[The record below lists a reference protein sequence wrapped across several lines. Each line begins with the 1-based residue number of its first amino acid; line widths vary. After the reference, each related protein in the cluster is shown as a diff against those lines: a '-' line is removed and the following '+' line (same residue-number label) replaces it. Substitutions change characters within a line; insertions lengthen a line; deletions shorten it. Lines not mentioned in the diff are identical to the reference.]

1 MKTAILTDSN
11 SGIFPEEGERLGIF
25 VMPMPVILDG
35 KEYFEGVSLTPG
47 EFYRRMAE
55 GADASTSQPSPGN
68 VTALFDRVFSAG
80 YDELVYIPMSSGLS
94 SSYQTAR
101 MLAEEYSGGVQVADN
116 HRISVTLHASV
127 RHAKALADQGM
138 GAREIRDA
146 LENAA
151 GASVIYLGV
160 NTLKYFKKNGRCTPA
175 VATLGDALNL
185 KPLLVCKGERF
196 DRCGLTRSGP
206 ACQKA
211 LLERARDAAD
221 ALRVPGETLD
231 IGAASTF
238 VSSAAEEDW
247 EQQIREA
254 FPGDHVHYEPLSF
267 SIACH
272 TGPNAFG
279 VGISR
284 QVK

>member
-11 SGIFPEEGERLGIF
+11 SGLFPEEENRSGIF

-35 KEYFEGVSLTPG
+35 IEYFEGVNLTPQ
-47 EFYRRMAE
+47 EFYRRMTE
-55 GADASTSQPSPGN
+55 GAEVSTSQPSPGD
-68 VTALFDRVFSAG
+68 VVSMFDRILSEG
-80 YDELVYIPMSSGLS
+80 YDELIYIPMSSGLS
-94 SSYQTAR
+94 SSCQTAR
-101 MLAEEYSGGVQVADN
+101 ILAEDYGGRIQIADN
-116 HRISVTLHASV
+116 RRISVTLYASV
-127 RHAKALADQGM
+127 LHARTLAEQGM
-138 GAREIRDA
+138 GAREIRAA
-146 LENAA
+146 LESTA
-151 GASVIYLGV
+151 GNSVIYLGV
-160 NTLKYFKKNGRCTPA
+160 NTLQYFKKNGRCTAA
-175 VATLGDALNL
+175 VAALGDVLNL
-185 KPLLVCKGERF
+185 KPLLICKGERF
-196 DRCGLTRSGP
+196 DRCGLFRSVP

-211 LLERARDAAD
+211 LLERVRNVAD
-221 ALRVPGETLD
+221 TLRPVSGKLD

-238 VSSAAEEDW
+238 VSSEAEKDW

-284 QVK
+284 QI

>member
-11 SGIFPEEGERLGIF
+11 SGIFPEEGERRGIF

-35 KEYFEGVSLTPG
+35 KEYFEGINLTPK

-55 GADASTSQPSPGN
+55 GADASTSQPSPGD
-68 VTALFDRVFSAG
+68 VAAMFDRILSEG

-94 SSYQTAR
+94 SSYYTASL
-101 MLAEEYSGGVQVADN
+101 LAEDYGGRVQIVDN

-127 RHAKALADQGM
+127 LHARTLAEQEM
-138 GAREIRDA
+138 GAKEIRA
-146 LENAA
+146 VLENTAMD
-151 GASVIYLGV
+151 SVIYLGV
-160 NTLKYFKKNGRCTPA
+160 STLKYLKKNGRCTPA
-175 VATLGDALNL
+175 VAALGDILNL
-185 KPLLVCKGERF
+185 KPLLICKGERF
-196 DRCGLTRSGP
+196 DRCCLSRSIS

-211 LLERARDAAD
+211 LLERVREVAD
-221 ALRVPGETLD
+221 ALRPAGGRLD

-238 VSSAAEEDW
+238 VSSEAEKDW
-247 EQQIREA
+247 EQQLREA

-279 VGISR
+279 VGVSR
-284 QVK
+284 QI

>member
-25 VMPMPVILDG
+25 VLPMPVILDR
-35 KEYFEGVSLTPG
+35 KEYFEGVNLTPN
-47 EFYRRMAE
+47 EFYQHIAE
-55 GADASTSQPSPGN
+55 GADVSTSQPSPGD
-68 VTALFDRVFSAG
+68 VISMFDRIFSEG

-94 SSYQTAR
+94 SSYQTAQ
-101 MLAEEYSGGVQVADN
+101 MLSEEYEERAQIVDN
-116 HRISVTLHASV
+116 HRISVTLHDSV
-127 RHAKALADQGM
+127 LYAKSLADQGIR
-138 GAREIRDA
+138 AKEIRVA
-146 LENAA
+146 LEATA
-151 GASVIYLGV
+151 MDSMIYLGV
-160 NTLKYFKKNGRCTPA
+160 NTLKYLKKNGRCTPT
-175 VATLGDALNL
+175 VATLGDVLNI
-185 KPLLVCKGERF
+185 KPLLICQGGRF
-196 DRCGLTRSGP
+196 DRCCLPRSVS

-221 ALRVPGETLD
+221 ALRTDDRKLD

-238 VSSAAEEDW
+238 VYSEAEKEW

-254 FPGDHVHYEPLSF
+254 FPKDHVHYEPLSC

-279 VGISR
+279 IGISR
-284 QVK
+284 QA